1 MTYVNHIIMLY
12 TLNLHSDA
20 GQLNLNKTG
29 RKKYEIE
36 SIPMKE
42 REIENYHKANTTIIT
57 FADTIEWRMI
67 KLVV

>member
-1 MTYVNHIIMLY
+1 MLY

-36 SIPMKE
+36 SIPMIE

-57 FADTIEWRMI
+57 FADTIE
-67 KLVV
+67 